1 MNEHNNDLNDINTP
15 IISNEEFILKRI
27 SYLLVILLFLE
38 GCNIL
43 NNNEESESTEIF
55 IDERVQSNANK
66 WNRIKPN
73 DFDYVFQRECYCIT
87 EYTLPVYLSVRDGR
101 IVKAY
106 HRGELASDGKGGFI
120 WTVNR
125 RTYTEEEYEQF
136 KIERLFKT
144 INDGLNQNPENYSL
158 TFDDSLS
165 FPIDVFFDFYLN
177 IADDEI
183 RYKIFNFT
191 LVDN

>member
-1 MNEHNNDLNDINTP
+1 M
-15 IISNEEFILKRI
+15 
-27 SYLLVILLFLE
+27 
-38 GCNIL
+38 
-43 NNNEESESTEIF
+43 
-55 IDERVQSNANK
+55 
-66 WNRIKPN
+66 
-73 DFDYVFQRECYCIT
+73 
-87 EYTLPVYLSVRDGR
+87 SVRDGR

-106 HRGELASDGKGGFI
+106 HQGKLASDRKGGFI

-144 INDGLNQNPENYSL
+144 INDGLNQNPEDYSL
-158 TFDDSLS
+158 AFDDSLS
-165 FPIDVFFDFYLN
+165 FPVDIFFDFNLN

-191 LVDN
+191 LVGN

>member
-1 MNEHNNDLNDINTP
+1 MVLMHQSYLVKNLFLK
-15 IISNEEFILKRI
+15 IISNCVAIFL
-27 SYLLVILLFLE
+27 LLV
-38 GCNIL
+38 GCNTI
-43 NNNEESESTEIF
+43 NSNEESESTETF
-55 IDERVQSNANK
+55 IDERVQLNANK

-73 DFDYVFQRECYCIT
+73 DFDYIFQRECYCIT

-106 HRGELASDGKGGFI
+106 HQGKLTSDGNGGYI

-144 INDGLNQNPENYSL
+144 TNDGLNQNPENYSL
-158 TFDDSLS
+158 AFDDSLGY
-165 FPIDVFFDFYLN
+165 PIDIFFDFNLN

>member
-1 MNEHNNDLNDINTP
+1 MNEHNNDLNDINSP

-27 SYLLVILLFLE
+27 SYLLVILLFLV
-38 GCNIL
+38 GCNIV
-43 NNNEESESTEIF
+43 NNNEESESTETF

-66 WNRIKPN
+66 WNSFKPN

-106 HRGELASDGKGGFI
+106 HQGELVSDGKGGFI
-120 WTVNR
+120 WTIDR

-144 INDGLNQNPENYSL
+144 INNGLNQNPENYSL
-158 TFDDSLS
+158 IFDDSLS

>member
-27 SYLLVILLFLE
+27 SYLLVILLFIE

-66 WNRIKPN
+66 WNRIKPH

-106 HRGELASDGKGGFI
+106 HQGELASDGKGGFI

>member
-1 MNEHNNDLNDINTP
+1 L
-15 IISNEEFILKRI
+15 
-27 SYLLVILLFLE
+27 
-38 GCNIL
+38 
-43 NNNEESESTEIF
+43 
-55 IDERVQSNANK
+55 NANK
-66 WNRIKPN
+66 CNRIKSN

-106 HRGELASDGKGGFI
+106 HQGELASVGNGSYI

-125 RTYTEEEYEQF
+125 RTYTEQEYEQF

-144 INDGLNQNPENYSL
+144 INDGLNQNPENHSL
-158 TFDDSLS
+158 AFDDSLS
-165 FPIDVFFDFYLN
+165 FPVDIFFYFNLN

>member
-1 MNEHNNDLNDINTP
+1 LNEHNNDLNDINTP

-43 NNNEESESTEIF
+43 NNNEESESTEIS

-106 HRGELASDGKGGFI
+106 HQGELASDGKGGFI

-158 TFDDSLS
+158 KFDDSLS

>member
-1 MNEHNNDLNDINTP
+1 M
-15 IISNEEFILKRI
+15 
-27 SYLLVILLFLE
+27 VILSFLV
-38 GCNIL
+38 GCYTV
-43 NNNEESESTEIF
+43 NNNEESESTETF

-66 WNRIKPN
+66 SNRIKPN
-73 DFDYVFQRECYCIT
+73 DFDYIFQGECYCFT

-106 HRGELASDGKGGFI
+106 HQGELASDGKGGFI

-125 RTYTEEEYEQF
+125 RTYTEEEYELF

-144 INDGLNQNPENYSL
+144 INDGLNQDPENYSL

-165 FPIDVFFDFYLN
+165 FPVNVFFDFYLN

-183 RYKIFNFT
+183 RYKIFNFI

>member
-1 MNEHNNDLNDINTP
+1 M
-15 IISNEEFILKRI
+15 
-27 SYLLVILLFLE
+27 
-38 GCNIL
+38 
-43 NNNEESESTEIF
+43 
-55 IDERVQSNANK
+55 
-66 WNRIKPN
+66 
-73 DFDYVFQRECYCIT
+73 
-87 EYTLPVYLSVRDGR
+87 SVRDGR

-106 HRGELASDGKGGFI
+106 HQGELASDRKGGFI
-120 WTVNR
+120 WTINR

-158 TFDDSLS
+158 ISDDSLS
-165 FPIDVFFDFYLN
+165 FPVDVFFDFYLN

-191 LVDN
+191 LVDNKFEVHSADFIGVTILSNQ

>member
-1 MNEHNNDLNDINTP
+1 M
-15 IISNEEFILKRI
+15 
-27 SYLLVILLFLE
+27 
-38 GCNIL
+38 
-43 NNNEESESTEIF
+43 
-55 IDERVQSNANK
+55 
-66 WNRIKPN
+66 
-73 DFDYVFQRECYCIT
+73 
-87 EYTLPVYLSVRDGR
+87 SVRDGR

-106 HRGELASDGKGGFI
+106 HQGELASDGKGGFI

-125 RTYTEEEYEQF
+125 RTYTEEEYELF

-165 FPIDVFFDFYLN
+165 FPVDVFFDFYLN